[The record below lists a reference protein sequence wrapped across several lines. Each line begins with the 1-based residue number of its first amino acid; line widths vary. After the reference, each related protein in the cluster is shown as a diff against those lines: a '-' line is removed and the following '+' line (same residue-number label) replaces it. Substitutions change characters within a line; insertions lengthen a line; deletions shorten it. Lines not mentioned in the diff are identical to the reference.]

1 MLLSKMW
8 LQAGSTSTPKH
19 PIRHSHFT
27 SAETGKLMT
36 ELFEGHS
43 HPVMSVAF
51 SPDGSY
57 VVSGS
62 GAGGRALSKTHR
74 LGTLCRILA

>member
-1 MLLSKMW
+1 
-8 LQAGSTSTPKH
+8 
-19 PIRHSHFT
+19 
-27 SAETGKLMT
+27 MT